1 MSAHANLGM
10 CAVELMHVLII
21 FQLFIFHSPAHA
33 LTGSCTH
40 SVTHLLIHFFKQKH
54 VSVDLMLCWTCQQDW
69 YEICTPAHCRQP
81 VCSWC
86 IDCSFIAAASWFGF
100 GQALHMIYQPTWSA
114 YLTVVAVVSAPVYI
128 GILNH

>member
-1 MSAHANLGM
+1 M
-10 CAVELMHVLII
+10 
-21 FQLFIFHSPAHA
+21 HSPAHA

-54 VSVDLMLCWTCQQDW
+54 VSVGLMLCWTCQQDW
-69 YEICTPAHCRQP
+69 YEICTPAHCGQP